1 MSSDFRSDTPAYIR
15 RLVDHVPSML
25 AYWDRSLR
33 CRFANRA
40 YQHWFGIEPESL
52 IGMSIRDL
60 LGPALF
66 KMNEPYILAAL
77 SGSEQV
83 FERII
88 PGRDGVRR
96 HSLTT
101 YVPDVVDGEVK
112 GFIAHVTEVTQL
124 KQAEADLRAEA
135 ARREVA
141 IAQLCES
148 KAALVEAQ
156 RLGGVGNWEWEV
168 SPDITVWSDG
178 LYRIFG
184 RDPRRLP
191 PMFSEHPG
199 LYSEESWVRLQAA
212 VATTLHTGEPYTLE
226 LQYRRADGY
235 PGWLEA
241 RGEAVRAEGGDIN
254 RLRGTVQEITQ
265 RHLMEEAR
273 IKAKSAEE
281 ANRNKTQML
290 ARTSHE
296 LRTPLNAILGFS
308 QLFEMDDELDPKYR
322 RWAAAIIGAGRH
334 MLGLVDEILDISAAD
349 AGRIAVQQAEIE
361 LTSIL
366 RECVLQASAAAAAAG
381 ITLCGL
387 DPSSVPVRLLGDARR
402 LKQVIDNLLSNAIK
416 YTHAGGLVTVTL
428 SADGQSAEIA
438 IQDTGMGMTD
448 EQRERLFVPFERLG
462 AEATAIPGTGL
473 GLALSKTL
481 VELMGGRIRVESR
494 PGAGST
500 FTVSLPREI
509 RHDGCPPAEG

>member
-1 MSSDFRSDTPAYIR
+1 MSSDLGRDPPNYIR
-15 RLVDHVPSML
+15 LLVDHVPSML
-25 AYWDRSLR
+25 AYWDRGLH

-40 YQHWFGIEPESL
+40 YQHWFGIDPDRL
-52 IGMSIRDL
+52 IGMSIGDL
-60 LGPALF
+60 LGPELF
-66 KMNEPYILAAL
+66 AMNEPYILAAL
-77 SGSEQV
+77 SGREQV
-83 FERII
+83 FERVV
-88 PGRDGVRR
+88 PGPDGVQR
-96 HSLTT
+96 HSLAT

-124 KQAEADLRAEA
+124 KQAEAALREEG

-141 IAQLCES
+141 IAQLRES

-156 RLGGVGNWEWEV
+156 RLGGVGNWAWEI

-184 RDPRRLP
+184 RDPMRLP
-191 PMFSEHPG
+191 PAFAEHPA
-199 LYSEESWVRLQAA
+199 LYSEESWGRLQAA
-212 VATTLHTGEPYTLE
+212 VATAVRTGEPYALE
-226 LQYRRADGY
+226 LQYLRADGQS
-235 PGWLEA
+235 GWLEA
-241 RGEAVRAEGGDIN
+241 RGEAVRAEGGDIV
-254 RLRGTVQEITQ
+254 RLRGTTQEITQ
-265 RHLMEEAR
+265 RRRMEEAR
-273 IKAKSAEE
+273 IKAKAAEE

-308 QLFEMDDELDPKYR
+308 QLFEMDQDLDPKYR

-349 AGRIAVQQAEIE
+349 AGRIDIQRAEVE
-361 LTSIL
+361 VVSII
-366 RECVLQASAAAAAAG
+366 RECILQASAAAAAGG
-381 ITLCGL
+381 ITLRCL
-387 DPSSVPVRLLGDARR
+387 DPSSAPVRVLGDARR

-416 YTHAGGLVTVTL
+416 YNHAGGLVTVTL
-428 SADGQSAEIA
+428 SAGSQSVEVA

-448 EQRERLFVPFERLG
+448 EQRERLFRPFERLG

-481 VELMGGRIRVESR
+481 VELMGGRIQVESR
-494 PGAGST
+494 PGSGST

-509 RHDGCPPAEG
+509 RHDGWLPADG